1 MKIAVLVKVVPD
13 TYVDRTLSLETGLA
27 DRATADLVLDEIDE
41 RALEVALRHADDHPD
56 TEIVA
61 VAMTPEAG
69 VTSLRKALALGATSA
84 LQVVDERLVGA
95 DVVLTAEILAA
106 AVQHV
111 GFDVVLAGDASTD
124 GSGGAVPAAVAEL
137 LAVPAATALSE
148 VHLSDTE
155 VTGVRASDG
164 AAVRVGAPLPAV
176 VSVTEAL
183 PEVRLAGFKGIIAAK
198 KKTIN
203 TVSAADLGVDPEPV
217 DAARSIMI
225 AVSERPP
232 RTAGTKIVDS
242 GDAAERLADFLVENR
257 LA

>member
-1 MKIAVLVKVVPD
+1 MKIVVLMKVVPD

-41 RALEVALRHADDHPD
+41 RALEVALAHADEDPE

-61 VAMTPEAG
+61 VAMTPEPG

-84 LQVVDERLVGA
+84 LQVVDDRLLGA

-111 GFDVVLAGDASTD
+111 GFDLVLAGDASTD

-137 LAVPAATALSE
+137 LALPCATALAE
-148 VHLSDTE
+148 VELTATE

-164 AAVRVGAPLPAV
+164 ATVRLTAPLPAV

-183 PEVRLAGFKGIIAAK
+183 PEARMAGFKGIIAAK
-198 KKTIN
+198 KKTIE
-203 TVSAADLGVDPEPV
+203 TVSATDLGVDPEPA
-217 DAARSIMI
+217 DAARSIML
-225 AVSERPP
+225 AVAERPA

-242 GDAAERLADFLVENR
+242 GDAGEQLAAFLLENR